1 MIHTNVT
8 NFRKNVYSILE
19 QTIKYNEPVNVSTKD
34 GNAVLLSEEDYLSLI
49 ETLRLSSDPV
59 MKEKLL
65 AGKATPLSDC
75 LPESE
80 VDR

>member
-1 MIHTNVT
+1 MLNTNIT
-8 NFRKNVYSILE
+8 SFRKNVFSMLE

>member
-8 NFRKNVYSILE
+8 SFRKNVYSILE

-75 LPESE
+75 LSESE
-80 VDR
+80 VDW

>member
-8 NFRKNVYSILE
+8 SFRKNVYSILE

-75 LPESE
+75 IPESE
-80 VDR
+80 VDW